1 MTAHLNKYYIVCDL
15 KFHQNKIHPNFEKH
29 RDHFTCSSLITPGLL
44 QHTFY
49 LAEPRIYKSTPDCR
63 RSKLSCQACTTRRW
77 DHINLVLASLQWLQV
92 CFGVQDCFLITLKFL
107 QGLPQHCVWNCSH
120 WYVLC
125 HPQAEVI
132 CLFCW
137 PSWKLKE
144 LSGPRGSESLK
155 TKFYFRTFLDFVLL
169 LLIFLFFTL

>member
-15 KFHQNKIHPNFEKH
+15 KYLQNKIHPNFEKH

-49 LAEPRIYKSTPDCR
+49 LAELKIYKLTPDCR

-92 CFGVQDCFLITLKFL
+92 CFGVQDCSDNFKI
-107 QGLPQHCVWNCSH
+107 
-120 WYVLC
+120 
-125 HPQAEVI
+125 
-132 CLFCW
+132 
-137 PSWKLKE
+137 PSWFTSALR
-144 LSGPRGSESLK
+144 LVPFTLVRTLPSSGRGHLFVLLAQLK
-155 TKFYFRTFLDFVLL
+155 TKGERTFTVRAQRL
-169 LLIFLFFTL
+169 